1 MTFAEELEALIGN
14 ELVEGVEL
22 LTGRNYNDV
31 SPYPTGILTWEEA
44 RPHLDYEYDS
54 GYGSQ
59 DCHNVY
65 IWTPTRVIYIHEYDG
80 STWPETVPRNP

>member
-22 LTGRNYNDV
+22 LTGRGYNEKC
-31 SPYPTGILTWEEA
+31 PTGILTWEEA

-54 GYGSQ
+54 GFGSQ
-59 DCHNVY
+59 DCHNIY

-80 STWPETVPRNP
+80 STWPEAVPRNP